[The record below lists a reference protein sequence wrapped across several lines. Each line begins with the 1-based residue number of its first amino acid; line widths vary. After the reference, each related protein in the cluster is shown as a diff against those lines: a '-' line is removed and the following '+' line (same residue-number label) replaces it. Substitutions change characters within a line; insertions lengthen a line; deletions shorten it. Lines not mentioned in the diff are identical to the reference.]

1 MLDDSKGC
9 MEFGRYGKE
18 RCHEIEN
25 LKGSAKTLRHNVLPS
40 RSPMECVSVQDGVLG
55 RGDTGVT
62 TDLGL
67 NSGYNTY

>member
-40 RSPMECVSVQDGVLG
+40 RSPMECVSVQDGF
-55 RGDTGVT
+55 RKRRYWSDH
-62 TDLGL
+62 GL
-67 NSGYNTY
+67 RA